1 MKMDERIPAI
11 EDYMESVIAGAD
23 LGVSINEIIIGQ
35 KERSSK
41 FKPPLIW
48 IFPSPATI
56 VPDGGSGV
64 CEAWTLRYTVV
75 AVTKDHDIE
84 QGRRDCQ
91 QLALRASYEL
101 VKNQINRMMD
111 GNASDTV
118 RTGWIPAQDRVQNED
133 TMFGS
138 GVEIEITLQTKEG

>member
-1 MKMDERIPAI
+1 MDERIPAI
-11 EDYMESVIAGAD
+11 EDYMVNVIENAD
-23 LGVSINEIIIGQ
+23 LGIALNEVILGQ
-35 KERSSK
+35 KDRSSR

-48 IFPSPATI
+48 IFPSPSPIT
-56 VPDGGSGV
+56 PNGGSGV
-64 CEAWTLRYTVV
+64 CEAWTLRYTIV
-75 AVTKDHDIE
+75 AVTNDHDIE

-91 QLALRASYEL
+91 LLALRASYEL
-101 VKNQINRMMD
+101 IKNEIRRMMD

-138 GVEIEITLQTKEG
+138 GVEIEIRLSTKEG